1 MNQKI
6 INAVKINRYYKTKN
20 IQVDLYK
27 NLSFSFDFNQTVSI
41 MGKSGSGKSSLLNI
55 LGGLDKPDSGEVF
68 FNGKS
73 IYGSGHK
80 SLCLYRQREVGFIFQ
95 SYHLLSELTV
105 LENTLLPTYSSYE
118 TKESIEKAKRLLD
131 DVGLSERMH
140 HYPKELSGGEQQR
153 VAVARSLINSPKLIL
168 ADEPTGNLDQKT
180 SEKVLNYL
188 FKLIETRRITL
199 LIVSH
204 DKYIENLCKKNYVLE
219 QGHLKEVNS

>member
-6 INAVKINRYYKTKN
+6 INAVKINRHYKTKN

-80 SLCLYRQREVGFIFQ
+80 SL
-95 SYHLLSELTV
+95 
-105 LENTLLPTYSSYE
+105 
-118 TKESIEKAKRLLD
+118 
-131 DVGLSERMH
+131 
-140 HYPKELSGGEQQR
+140 
-153 VAVARSLINSPKLIL
+153 
-168 ADEPTGNLDQKT
+168 
-180 SEKVLNYL
+180 
-188 FKLIETRRITL
+188 
-199 LIVSH
+199 
-204 DKYIENLCKKNYVLE
+204 
-219 QGHLKEVNS
+219 

>member
-6 INAVKINRYYKTKN
+6 INAVKINRHYKTKN

-27 NLSFSFDFNQTVSI
+27 NLSFSCDFNQTVSI
-41 MGKSGSGKSSLLNI
+41 MGKSGSGKSTLLNI

-80 SLCLYRQREVGFIFQ
+80 SLCLYRQQEVGFIFQ

-118 TKESIEKAKRLLD
+118 TKESIGKAKRLLD
-131 DVGLSERMH
+131 EVGLSERMH

-188 FKLIETRRITL
+188 FKLIETRGNNLVDCITR
-199 LIVSH
+199 
-204 DKYIENLCKKNYVLE
+204 
-219 QGHLKEVNS
+219 